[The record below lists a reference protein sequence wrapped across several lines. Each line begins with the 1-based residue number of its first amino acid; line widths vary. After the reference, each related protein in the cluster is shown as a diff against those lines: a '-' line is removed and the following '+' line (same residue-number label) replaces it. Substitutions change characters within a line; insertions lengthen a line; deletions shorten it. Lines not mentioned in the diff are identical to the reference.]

1 MGNINENRKL
11 MVKQMNGLKPQINES
26 EISNSDVK
34 MVEKSIEKILKQP
47 IFSDLNMAGAYEFY
61 VENGEYMAYIGDG
74 GDFGSDKKYSYSIG
88 SPMDDVWSGESDDL
102 KTAIKDL
109 TKAVSKYKKKMLQR
123 Q

>member
-1 MGNINENRKL
+1 MANINENRKL
-11 MVKQMNGLKPQINES
+11 MVKQMNHLKPQINES

-47 IFSDLNMAGAYEFY
+47 IFSDLNAAGAYEFY
-61 VENGEYMAYIGDG
+61 VENGEYMAFIGDG
-74 GDFGSDKKYSYSIG
+74 ADFGSDKKYSYSIG
-88 SPMDDVWSGESDDL
+88 SSMDDVWRGESDDL